1 MMERVKTGIAG
12 LDEALG
18 GGYPAGSIVSLVG
31 GSGCGKSTFAM
42 QFLQRGITENKE
54 SGLYISFEEEKQRY
68 FDYMKNYGW
77 DLAEMERSR
86 KFTFLEY
93 PPQEVD
99 HFLSQELMIH
109 DMIDEM
115 KITRV
120 VIDSITSFAVMYDT
134 PYRKKQETVK
144 LLSKL
149 KKWGCTIMLT
159 AESSVD
165 SEGNPHARFSI
176 EPLSDG
182 VIYLYNIR
190 KGEQRQRALEVIK
203 MRGTSYEGRM
213 FPMRFTANGV
223 EIYPNER
230 VF

>member
-1 MMERVKTGIAG
+1 MERVKTGIAG

-18 GGYPAGSIVSLVG
+18 GGYPAGSIISLVG
-31 GSGCGKSTFAM
+31 GSGCGKSTLAT
-42 QFLQRGITENKE
+42 QFLQRGVAENGE
-54 SGLYISFEEEKQRY
+54 NGLYISFEEEKARF
-68 FDYMKNYGW
+68 FDYMRTYGW
-77 DLAEMERSR
+77 DLAEYERAR

-109 DMIDEM
+109 DMIEEM
-115 KITRV
+115 RIRRV
-120 VIDSITSFAVMYDT
+120 VLDSITSFAVMYDT
-134 PYRKKQETVK
+134 SYRKKQEVVK

-159 AESSVD
+159 AESTVD
-165 SEGNPHARFSI
+165 SEGTPRPRFAI

-182 VIYLYNIR
+182 VIYMYNIR
-190 KGEQRQRALEVIK
+190 KGEQRMRALEVIK
-203 MRGTSYEGRM
+203 MRGTKYEGRM
-213 FPMRFTANGV
+213 FPMRFTTSGI

>member
-1 MMERVKTGIAG
+1 MAG
-12 LDEALG
+12 LDTALG
-18 GGYPAGSIVSLVG
+18 GGYPEGSIIALIG

-42 QFLQRGITENKE
+42 QFLQRGIAEQNE
-54 SGLYISFEEEKQRY
+54 SGLYISFEEEKYRVY
-68 FDYMKNYGW
+68 EYMKSYGW
-77 DLAEMERSR
+77 DFAEYEKQK

-99 HFLSQELMIH
+99 HFLAQELMIH
-109 DMIDEM
+109 DMIEEM
-115 KITRV
+115 KIRRV

-134 PYRKKQETVK
+134 AYRKKQEVVK
-144 LLSKL
+144 LLAKL

-159 AESSVD
+159 AESVVD
-165 SEGNPHARFSI
+165 SQGNPHPRFDI

-182 VIYLYNIR
+182 VVYLYNLR
-190 KGEQRQRALEVIK
+190 KGETRLRALEVIK

-213 FPMRFTANGV
+213 FPMRFTTGGV
-223 EIYPNER
+223 EIYPDER

>member
-18 GGYPAGSIVSLVG
+18 GGYPAGSIISLVG

-42 QFLQRGITENKE
+42 QFLQRGITEDNE
-54 SGLYISFEEEKQRY
+54 SGLFISFEEEKAR
-68 FDYMKNYGW
+68 FFEYMQSYGW
-77 DLAEMERSR
+77 NLSEMERAR

-109 DMIDEM
+109 DMIEEM
-115 KITRV
+115 RIKRV

-134 PYRKKQETVK
+134 AYRKKQETVK

-159 AESSVD
+159 AESAVD
-165 SEGNPHARFSI
+165 SEGTPHARFSI

-182 VIYLYNIR
+182 VVYLYNIR

-213 FPMRFTANGV
+213 FPMRFTPGGI
-223 EIYPNER
+223 ELYPNER